1 MIKVYFINFLD
12 HSCLQEE
19 TLDDGH
25 VNWRWELE
33 PDGEFTVRSLRYHLD
48 SQSLPS
54 VRVAS
59 KWNNFVSIKVNIMV
73 WRLALDRLPTRL
85 NLERRGIYIPSVT
98 CPVCD
103 SDVESI
109 EHLFLACETAFQIW
123 KGVWRWLH
131 IDMPFILNVIDFW
144 KWVNGLKLASSKK
157 EVVVLVCMTTF

>member
-54 VRVAS
+54 VGVAS
-59 KWNNFVSIKVNIMV
+59 KWNNFVPIKAKIMV
-73 WRLALDRLPTRL
+73 WRLALDRLS
-85 NLERRGIYIPSVT
+85 NLERPGIYIPSVT

-103 SDVESI
+103 SDVESS
-109 EHLFLACETAFQIW
+109 EHLCFACDVAFQIW

-144 KWVNGLKLASSKK
+144 NWVNGLKLASSKK